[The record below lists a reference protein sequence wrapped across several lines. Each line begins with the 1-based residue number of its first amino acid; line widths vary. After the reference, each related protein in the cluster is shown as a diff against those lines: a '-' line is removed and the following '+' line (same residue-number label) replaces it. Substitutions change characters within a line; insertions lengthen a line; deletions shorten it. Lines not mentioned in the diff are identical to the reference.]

1 MDETDAASA
10 AAEAQSSCSENESD
24 PDLDLYPPASPVG
37 NTFWCQCG
45 ECFARDRRQDCVCCF
60 DYVERVEKVD
70 SLSVERLHVDLQLS
84 RSTCHCLHA
93 FSFSYLFWTAL
104 RDFFDMTKH
113 PLSVSPATSEWK
125 SFVFR
130 HLRVDGSFIHHC
142 LYFFYKFSQFR
153 AAIEVAEQP
162 PNKRRRN
169 SSFLVNR
176 WKLTPS
182 FRCLSYLLQP
192 KAQQK
197 TVQFSVAVQLGWLC
211 HARNPLDRRARSK
224 ALELSTRG
232 KADTESGRVLPN
244 LPHVRNSES
253 RFTSACLPRSRL
265 LCDRRPTSASRK
277 LEICATRLQSTN
289 RWTASRGVK
298 KAKFNLFLG
307 QLPRQMS
314 SSNLY
319 QTRVIR

>member
-1 MDETDAASA
+1 MDETDAA
-10 AAEAQSSCSENESD
+10 AAEAQSGENESN

-60 DYVERVEKVD
+60 DLCRARGES

-93 FSFSYLFWTAL
+93 FSLSYLFWIGVERLFEHDQAPSKCL
-104 RDFFDMTKH
+104 PQQQVSGNLLFFATCASLPRRWIVH
-113 PLSVSPATSEWK
+113 SPLFVYFLQIFAVS
-125 SFVFR
+125 
-130 HLRVDGSFIHHC
+130 GSDW
-142 LYFFYKFSQFR
+142 SRR
-153 AAIEVAEQP
+153 AATQQTSW
-162 PNKRRRN
+162 K
-169 SSFLVNR
+169 FLVPR
-176 WKLTPS
+176 KSMKAHAT
-182 FRCLSYLLQP
+182 LSMLVGLLQS

-197 TVQFSVAVQLGWLC
+197 TVFSVAVQLGDDC
-211 HARNPLDRRARSK
+211 VTDAIRSIVAPFK
-224 ALELSTRG
+224 AMELSTRG
-232 KADTESGRVLPN
+232 KADTESGRVLPKSPARKKFRESLHLHMSSSVEIFVRPATDQCKSKVGN
-244 LPHVRNSES
+244 L
-253 RFTSACLPRSRL
+253 CY
-265 LCDRRPTSASRK
+265 ASYK
-277 LEICATRLQSTN
+277 QSIH

-307 QLPRQMS
+307 QLPRQIS